1 MRSDEGSRSRSALIL
16 CVAMPVAGVVAVV
29 VATSGING
37 WTLPLVALIAVSV
50 ASVRRWGLATGV
62 GIGVVGVL
70 AAVLAVVTGLGLAE
84 GVATVSGGVG
94 AAFVGVI
101 ALAVVAIARERTGT
115 VVAQQMLN
123 RWSAIRPIVI
133 PSVLVALAFPPVM
146 LLAGVVPG
154 STRLAWVMRGD
165 SANNLLFAREILHR
179 GSIAI
184 GPGENPVPLP
194 SALIALVADPGR
206 AGVQPGALLE
216 HDLAAF
222 AVLWSGLIALTCALS
237 AIVAGFLVTT
247 LGGRVPAV
255 VVASIAAGLLPMS
268 WVFTGTAME
277 SGFFN
282 THVAVVL
289 LLATL
294 LIGLGTGVSPLRALA
309 SLVVA
314 GVLTLAVWSPFVL
327 VPMALAAVV
336 LGTSWRQL
344 RASTISDRV
353 VLAVVALVAVADT
366 TFVVVPG
373 VLTLGMYLGG
383 RGRTH
388 KNTREVLILLAIG
401 CVVLVML
408 AVGTLRSR
416 LVGIVIALVASF
428 LLGQVALLAVSGFA
442 WTYYPLKF
450 SWLASLVLMV
460 VATGLAVAVVA
471 RLLARVRAP
480 WFVGAITA
488 VAIGIVAA
496 VWLIPSVVI
505 PTTLIDPAQS
515 ILTGSSLGEG
525 DTVANEILRLA
536 TPVHANLLWN
546 SGDEFEVEINFLILQ
561 MWAGEITS
569 EPPLR
574 VVAYGTVDKEL
585 PSELCRVATLMG
597 GDVAVVTAD
606 ESLTDAIAVEC
617 PSLQISIEVADR
629 SL

>member
-1 MRSDEGSRSRSALIL
+1 M
-16 CVAMPVAGVVAVV
+16 
-29 VATSGING
+29 
-37 WTLPLVALIAVSV
+37 
-50 ASVRRWGLATGV
+50 
-62 GIGVVGVL
+62 
-70 AAVLAVVTGLGLAE
+70 
-84 GVATVSGGVG
+84 
-94 AAFVGVI
+94 
-101 ALAVVAIARERTGT
+101 
-115 VVAQQMLN
+115 
-123 RWSAIRPIVI
+123 
-133 PSVLVALAFPPVM
+133 
-146 LLAGVVPG
+146 
-154 STRLAWVMRGD
+154 
-165 SANNLLFAREILHR
+165 
-179 GSIAI
+179 
-184 GPGENPVPLP
+184 
-194 SALIALVADPGR
+194 
-206 AGVQPGALLE
+206 
-216 HDLAAF
+216 
-222 AVLWSGLIALTCALS
+222 
-237 AIVAGFLVTT
+237 
-247 LGGRVPAV
+247 
-255 VVASIAAGLLPMS
+255 
-268 WVFTGTAME
+268 
-277 SGFFN
+277 
-282 THVAVVL
+282 
-289 LLATL
+289 
-294 LIGLGTGVSPLRALA
+294 
-309 SLVVA
+309 
-314 GVLTLAVWSPFVL
+314 
-327 VPMALAAVV
+327 
-336 LGTSWRQL
+336 
-344 RASTISDRV
+344 
-353 VLAVVALVAVADT
+353 
-366 TFVVVPG
+366 
-373 VLTLGMYLGG
+373 
-383 RGRTH
+383 
-388 KNTREVLILLAIG
+388 LAIG